1 MRIGCKSVGAT
12 GELLV
17 RTGKI
22 LYVALLV
29 FSTVDVGMFAE
40 EFTDVMFENDS
51 SLDGLAGISFFLSIT
66 YGLYRYMPQ
75 VLKEFSTFVTENV
88 SSHASLKTVEN
99 FVLQIVTFS
108 VTPSLKI
115 WILLV
120 ILEK

>member
-17 RTGKI
+17 RTGKF

-40 EFTDVMFENDS
+40 EFTDVIFENDS

-66 YGLYRYMPQ
+66 YGLYGYMPQ
-75 VLKEFSTFVTENV
+75 VLKEFCIFVTENV
-88 SSHASLKTVEN
+88 SSHASFKNLKTS
-99 FVLQIVTFS
+99 FYRFLHFLSLQVLKSGSCCLF
-108 VTPSLKI
+108 
-115 WILLV
+115 
-120 ILEK
+120 